1 MGGTLTRRVTNF
13 VETAILLAYVL
24 ISVNLLWS
32 TLAILYLILPRK
44 QYAHLSKK
52 FVHYFLI
59 LFVWF
64 YERRTGYRTVLTGD
78 LADIKKKESAF
89 LIINHPGQDWAP
101 LYSMAL
107 RMDMLGY
114 VMPIVKSSIRM
125 IPGFGWAMHLA
136 GSLFLTRKWEKD
148 RKYLKHMMGMLREDK
163 VPFHLWLFAE
173 GHRFTKK
180 HYEAGVKF
188 AKSRN
193 LKPYKHLLVPR
204 TKGFIQLKQC
214 LNGAC
219 DYIYD
224 ITVAYSGMKPHVKA
238 ILLPSSRV
246 TNERG
251 PHVHVRRI
259 PLSKLPKDEDEKALD
274 MWLKDLYHEKD
285 ELLSYFEKHGKFP
298 SKEVTYQNL
307 TFSDC
312 LPAVAVWS
320 SIGTFWIAIAMG
332 LVGSSSSFGLGL
344 FF

>member
-1 MGGTLTRRVTNF
+1 
-13 VETAILLAYVL
+13 
-24 ISVNLLWS
+24 
-32 TLAILYLILPRK
+32 
-44 QYAHLSKK
+44 
-52 FVHYFLI
+52 
-59 LFVWF
+59 
-64 YERRTGYRTVLTGD
+64 
-78 LADIKKKESAF
+78 
-89 LIINHPGQDWAP
+89 
-101 LYSMAL
+101 MAL

-125 IPGFGWAMHLA
+125 IPGFGWAMHMA

-148 RKYLKHMMGMLREDK
+148 RKYLKHMMGTLREDK

-214 LNGAC
+214 LSGAC

-224 ITVAYSGMKPHVKA
+224 VTVAYSGMKPHVKA

-246 TNERG
+246 THARG

-259 PLSKLPKDEDEKALD
+259 PLTKLPKDEDDKALD
-274 MWLKDLYHEKD
+274 AWLKNLYHEKD
-285 ELLSYFEKHGKFP
+285 ELLTYFEKHGKFP
-298 SKEVTYQNL
+298 SKGKQDSVQYQNV
-307 TFSDC
+307 TFNDC
-312 LPAVAVWS
+312 LPAVAVWG
-320 SIGTFWIAIAMG
+320 SIGSFWVAVAMG
-332 LVGSSSSFGLGL
+332 LAGK
-344 FF
+344 FFF